1 MDKVIL
7 VTGAQVLRD
16 DSGEPVDVHEIVIGI
31 FDNSEAALQTGEAFK
46 DAGLVDAFVLEEKE
60 ILSTSIY
67 PPQGKRLIHICTIE
81 Q

>member
-16 DSGEPVDVHEIVIGI
+16 NSGEPVDIHEIVIGI

-46 DAGLVDAFVLEEKE
+46 DAGLVDAFVLEE
-60 ILSTSIY
+60 
-67 PPQGKRLIHICTIE
+67 
-81 Q
+81 

>member
-1 MDKVIL
+1 MDKAIL
-7 VTGAQVLRD
+7 VTGAQVLRN

-46 DAGLVDAFVLEEKE
+46 DAGIVDAFVLEERE
-60 ILSTSIY
+60 ILSTSIC